1 MQSLRWLR
9 TESEIRYALSQIP
22 RPLSALYEELYKNA
36 LGDTR
41 GTAVAL
47 FRNTLRWMLCA
58 TRVLAWEDF
67 SQAITSFVGIETC
80 EICEDDV
87 LNLLTNFVVVDTTDE
102 GAHTFRFAHLSV
114 REFLETKPEY
124 CSEECNRF
132 AAEVCLLKLIGTC
145 GSPDADRFLGQLGIS
160 TNATVTQSETDSYKR
175 DIYNYALRNW
185 IEHCVHAGEE
195 NRANYM
201 SHLSQLL
208 RYFLFDDSGPNCPLN
223 CWVRS
228 RQRRKMESVESGH
241 MLKLLRN
248 YHRSQDRGFLLS
260 CVFGFSEILRMDQYH
275 DLDVDVKEQCIIATA
290 IHGHYDI
297 LQFVIGETKDQM
309 LQKRVLNALLQ
320 NNDIEPLRWFLS
332 LIEPSLITER
342 VIVRARRADKEVFD
356 LLLDHNKDLQ
366 ITAEL
371 IEQCGWF
378 YGAIEGLLRRAPD
391 VPITPQILVN
401 AIGPIEICTLQD
413 ILDRNGP
420 SIITCD
426 AIAMLG
432 YLGDGEE
439 SMRLKMELLLKRAGS
454 IKVTEAAMAKALEQ
468 NPSCEMVKM
477 LLDHGWPVTQNI
489 LQRTAEW
496 GMAAPFKLLLKAG
509 GQLTPKVIAGSAKNI
524 YDGNAMVKLV
534 VSLMDRPLDDD
545 LWAQMML
552 QCAENTW
559 GNPETLEALLE
570 MKPGLK
576 VPERNLIAFTKN
588 SMKGNIILDII
599 LDDGREMEITDAVI
613 ENALRFLDYDKTIPK
628 LLGQHRLTEISN
640 QVLLGAVKNRRFG
653 DEMTKFLLRRYTAV
667 EKPSPEVIKAVLQ
680 NHHSSY
686 ETIQMLEARFGRLE
700 FNETDAHTAAGTGS
714 LETLRLVLDR
724 CSITE
729 ATPSLVFQAASRGS
743 LAVMKHLLALNH
755 PVISKGILIEASG
768 NIQCTT
774 DMLKLLWKLAPQVE
788 VCPEMFINAAD
799 RHYLESTDLEFLF
812 ARVEDAKKCQE
823 ILNTVMSTTKINKDS
838 GYNAILDLILE
849 SGFEIKVTNELVM
862 SAFNARHGSVL
873 QTFLKHKVD
882 IKLSQE
888 MVNKALELEDQ
899 DALKVLVKHGNPREL
914 DLQDA
919 VAVID
924 KLLLP

>member
-1 MQSLRWLR
+1 M
-9 TESEIRYALSQIP
+9 E
-22 RPLSALYEELYKNA
+22 
-36 LGDTR
+36 
-41 GTAVAL
+41 
-47 FRNTLRWMLCA
+47 
-58 TRVLAWEDF
+58 
-67 SQAITSFVGIETC
+67 
-80 EICEDDV
+80 
-87 LNLLTNFVVVDTTDE
+87 E

-124 CSEECNRF
+124 CSEECNNF
-132 AAEVCLLKLIGTC
+132 AAEVCLLKLIGAC
-145 GSPDADRFLGQLGIS
+145 GSPYADRFLGQLGLS
-160 TNATVTQSETDSYKR
+160 VNAPATLSETDSYKEN
-175 DIYNYALRNW
+175 IYNYALRNW
-185 IEHCVHAGEE
+185 AEHCVHAGEE
-195 NRANYM
+195 KRADDT
-201 SHLSQLL
+201 SRLSQLL

-228 RQRRKMESVESGH
+228 RQRQKMESVESGH

-297 LQFVIGETKDQM
+297 LQFLIGETKDQM
-309 LQKRVLNALLQ
+309 LQKRVLNALVQ

-332 LIEPSLITER
+332 LVEPSLITER
-342 VIVRARRADKEVFD
+342 VIVRARRADREIFD

-366 ITAEL
+366 ITSEL
-371 IEQCGWF
+371 IEKCGWF
-378 YGAIEGLLRRAPD
+378 YGAIEGLLSRAPD
-391 VPITPQILVN
+391 VAITPQILVN
-401 AIGPIEICTLQD
+401 AIGPIEMETLQD

-439 SMRLKMELLLKRAGS
+439 NMRPKMELLLKRAGP
-454 IKVTEAAMAKALEQ
+454 IRVTEAAMAMALEQ
-468 NPSCEMVKM
+468 NPSWEMVKM

-496 GMAAPFKLLLKAG
+496 GMAAPFKLLLEAG
-509 GQLTPKVIAGSAKNI
+509 GKLTPEMIAGSAKNI

-559 GNPETLEALLE
+559 GNPKTLQALLE
-570 MKPGLK
+570 MRPGLK
-576 VPERNLIAFTKN
+576 VPERNLLAFTKN

-599 LDDGREMEITDAVI
+599 FEDGREMEITDAVI
-613 ENALRFLDYDKTIPK
+613 ENALMFLDYDETIPR
-628 LLGQHRLTEISN
+628 LLDRHRLTEISN
-640 QVLLGAVKNRRFG
+640 QLLLGAVKNRRFG
-653 DEMTKFLLRRYTAV
+653 DEMTKLLLDRYTAV
-667 EKPSPEVIKAVLQ
+667 EMPSPEVIEAVLR
-680 NHHSSY
+680 NDHSSY
-686 ETIQMLEARFGRLE
+686 EIIQLLEAQFGHRE
-700 FNETDAHTAAGTGS
+700 FNETDVHIAAGTDN
-714 LETLRLVLDR
+714 LKTLRLVLDR

-729 ATPSLVFQAASRGS
+729 VTPSLLLQAASRGS
-743 LAVMKHLLALNH
+743 LAVMKHLLTLNR

-768 NIQCTT
+768 NTQCTT

-799 RHYLESTDLEFLF
+799 RHYRESTDLEFLF

-823 ILNTVMSTTKINKDS
+823 ILNAVMSTTKINKDS
-838 GYNAILDLILE
+838 GYVAILDLILE
-849 SGFEIKVTNELVM
+849 SGFEIEVTNELIM
-862 SAFNARHGSVL
+862 SAYNARHGSVL
-873 QTFLKHKVD
+873 QTFLEHKVD

-888 MVNKALELEDQ
+888 MVNKALELEDH
-899 DALKVLVKHGNPREL
+899 DALKVLVKYGNPQEL

-924 KLLLP
+924 KLLLH